1 MNYLLLLP
9 MLLCFIIG
17 FYSLGILVYKS
28 WLRKQVIYPKA
39 LWKLRELFMND
50 KNTRYMYTRV
60 ALWCDV
66 VGVYSPEIFTLLS
79 LIGSVVGFSLGLLTK
94 NIVVSLSLFLLF
106 LLMPWLFLYAAYMVR
121 INRKIKSFAVFIDL
135 FARYYSGHK
144 NIMLAFREMIYECP
158 KDLQSELI
166 VLNNKLADGSRF
178 HLALEQFAERL
189 NHSWA
194 EDFATYIMSGLE
206 GETEDIQTAL
216 NRLTNEMFVQQDQ
229 MNERRSEIHAIWI
242 SLIVV
247 IMICL
252 LLIPYNQ
259 ILLEDSYR
267 LYFFTADGQSLLSL
281 AMMTWSFSILL
292 AFIWGRRS
300 GS

>member
-17 FYSLGILVYKS
+17 FYSLGILIYRA
-28 WLRKQVIYPKA
+28 WLRRQASYPITF
-39 LWKLRELFMND
+39 WKLREFFNND
-50 KNTRYMYTRV
+50 KNTRYMFNRV
-60 ALWCDV
+60 ATWCDV
-66 VGVYSPEIFTLLS
+66 IGAYNPEAFMLFS
-79 LIGSVVGFSLGLLTK
+79 LIGSGVGFLLGLLTR
-94 NIVVSLSLFLLF
+94 NIIVSLSLFLLF
-106 LLMPWLFLYAAYMVR
+106 LLVPWLLLYATYV
-121 INRKIKSFAVFIDL
+121 ITTNRKIKSFAVFSDL

-144 NIMLAFREMIYECP
+144 NIMLAFREMIDECP

-166 VLNNKLADGSRF
+166 ILNNRLADGSHF

-206 GETEDIQTAL
+206 GETEDIQSAL
-216 NRLTNEMFVQQDQ
+216 NRLTNEMFVQQDEW
-229 MNERRSEIHAIWI
+229 NERRSEIHAIWI
-242 SLIVV
+242 SLIAV

-281 AMMTWSFSILL
+281 AVMTWSFSILL
-292 AFIWGRRS
+292 AFIWARRS